1 MSFAVTWMVL
11 AIMLSKRKPGT
22 GRKMLHGLPYTY
34 MHSKDTE
41 LIETENTEVIR
52 EFGVSDVG

>member
-1 MSFAVTWMVL
+1 MVL